1 MNSDSYLI
9 VNADDMGLHE
19 KINEGIIEG
28 HKSGC
33 ISSTTLMAGA
43 PAFGQAVELLRQHP
57 ALGVGIHLTLVAD
70 RPVCTPEQVPS
81 LVDSSGFFRSDYGVF
96 LKRYIQNKIDLSEVS
111 LELEAQIKKV
121 FSQNL
126 PITHVDSH
134 QHLHIVPGISKI
146 VIKLCHK
153 YGIQAVR
160 YPKESLMFRGGF
172 PASFGRIVGRTGL
185 SMLADWAKGSFHKAQ
200 LFTPDHFFG
209 MLAGGNMKVE
219 YFHTILENLP
229 SGVSEIMIHPG
240 SNNEILGQ
248 VFNWQY
254 HWEEELKSACWG
266 RTYLKDKRIRLIH
279 YGDLI
284 RLRGGKK

>member
-1 MNSDSYLI
+1 MNAGSYLI

-33 ISSTTLMAGA
+33 ISSTTLMSGA

-70 RPVCTPEQVPS
+70 RPVCSPEQVPS
-81 LVDSSGFFRSDYGVF
+81 LVGPSGLFWPDYGIF
-96 LKRYIQNKIDLSEVS
+96 LKRYVQRKIDLSEVK
-111 LELEAQIKKV
+111 LELETQIKKV
-121 FSQNL
+121 FEQKL
-126 PITHVDSH
+126 TITHVDSH
-134 QHLHIVPGISKI
+134 QHLHIVPGVTQI
-146 VIKLCHK
+146 VIELCQK

-160 YPKESLMFRGGF
+160 YPKEGFTFRGGF
-172 PASFGRIVGRTGL
+172 PAPFGRIVGRTGL
-185 SMLADWAKGSFHKAQ
+185 SMLADWARRSFYKAQ
-200 LFTPDHFFG
+200 LVTPDHFFG

-219 YFHTILENLP
+219 YFQTILESLP

-240 SNNEILGQ
+240 ADNEILGQ
-248 VFNWQY
+248 TFKWHY
-254 HWEEELKSACWG
+254 HWEDELKSACWG
-266 RTYLKDKRIRLIH
+266 RKFLEDKKIRLIH

-284 RLRGGKK
+284 RLRGGEK